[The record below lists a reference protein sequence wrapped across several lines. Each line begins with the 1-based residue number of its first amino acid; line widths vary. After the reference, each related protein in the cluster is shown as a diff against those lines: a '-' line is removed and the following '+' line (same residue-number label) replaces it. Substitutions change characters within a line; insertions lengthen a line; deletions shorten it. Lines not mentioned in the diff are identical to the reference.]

1 MPQITR
7 ARALA
12 ARSPGPL
19 AATLLVWLTGA
30 AALAEEHI
38 ALTVVDDGSAQVF
51 DIARLEGLGLVDIV
65 TSTPWTESPE
75 RFTGVPLA
83 RLLDDPVAG
92 EGTVMLIALNDYRIS
107 MPLAEV
113 GPEMPIVAFRRDGRP
128 MSIRDKGPY
137 WVIYPFD
144 AGERYQSETVFSRSV
159 WQLVRI
165 EVAR

>member
-1 MPQITR
+1 MPHMTQAI
-7 ARALA
+7 A
-12 ARSPGPL
+12 ARSRGPV
-19 AATLLVWLTGA
+19 AATLLVWLSSA

-38 ALTVVDDGSAQVF
+38 ALTVVDDGTARVF
-51 DIARLEGLGLVDIV
+51 DIARLEGMGPVDIV
-65 TSTPWTESPE
+65 TSTPWTDSAE

-83 RLLDDPVAG
+83 RLLDDPSAG

-113 GPEMPIVAFRRDGRP
+113 GPDMPIVAFRRDGRS

-144 AGERYQSETVFSRSV
+144 AGDDYQTETVFSRSV